1 MSGMDIMCR
10 ESSAFVYWAAIIF
23 SFNQDQILQMQQQA
37 YLKGCDGFQITH
49 STKFGSKYGDSY
61 GGTADLLEPRSE
73 FISPTHRY
81 QRYFINLSG
90 REQQNHEYLDHN
102 LKQYH
107 QVHQTHNE
115 VITPMCEIGNR
126 GLYVSADGVIHPC
139 SWVSFP
145 YVNMST
151 PRKTIWFKDS
161 FHQVHRNKLS
171 LHSRSLQDILEDEIW
186 EKLFGTFNSQQR
198 AWVECEQKCSKNL
211 VDKNYAVGWLT
222 N

>member
-1 MSGMDIMCR
+1 
-10 ESSAFVYWAAIIF
+10 
-23 SFNQDQILQMQQQA
+23 
-37 YLKGCDGFQITH
+37 
-49 STKFGSKYGDSY
+49 
-61 GGTADLLEPRSE
+61 
-73 FISPTHRY
+73 
-81 QRYFINLSG
+81 
-90 REQQNHEYLDHN
+90 
-102 LKQYH
+102 
-107 QVHQTHNE
+107 
-115 VITPMCEIGNR
+115 
-126 GLYVSADGVIHPC
+126 
-139 SWVSFP
+139 
-145 YVNMST
+145 MST